1 MFEEIRIGRLMPD
14 EIDDECAE
22 SIRDMWLRAGNLI
35 GEGQTN
41 PVLTRAICD
50 IDSPDNLRRE
60 VRRRDSGIYA
70 VKRLGSGALLAAA
83 RVTIKRGGF
92 APQYGDNQAGRPMY
106 MEIFGASADAEEAW
120 PGYLQ
125 SMVDQARKDFGQS
138 MRSRVTKL
146 CAYVSPDADER
157 FADAVRRV
165 NPRTYEKHGGEV
177 GSFGVVGRLAGLYFR
192 HDVEFDVPQT
202 ARVLAGLGGAALSLL
217 GALKNP
223 LGEPIPVCAGSVG
236 EELLNAA

>member
-1 MFEEIRIGRLMPD
+1 MFEEIRIGRLTPD

-22 SIRDMWLRAGNLI
+22 SIRDIWLRAGNLI

-41 PVLTRAICD
+41 PDLTRAVCD
-50 IDSPDNLRRE
+50 INSPDNLRRE

-70 VKRLGSGALLAAA
+70 VKRLGSDALLAAA
-83 RVTIKRGGF
+83 KVTTKKGRV
-92 APQYGDNQAGRPMY
+92 APQYGDNQAGRPIY
-106 MEIFGASADAEEAW
+106 METFGVSDDAEGAW
-120 PGYLQ
+120 SDYLKDI
-125 SMVDQARKDFGQS
+125 VEQAREDFGRS

-146 CAYVSPDADER
+146 CAYASPGADER
-157 FADAVRRV
+157 FPDAVRRV

-177 GSFGVVGRLAGLYFR
+177 GSFGVVGRLAGRYSR

-217 GALKNP
+217 GNLRGP
-223 LGEPIPVCAGSVG
+223 LGKPVPARTGSTEEVPI
-236 EELLNAA
+236 AA